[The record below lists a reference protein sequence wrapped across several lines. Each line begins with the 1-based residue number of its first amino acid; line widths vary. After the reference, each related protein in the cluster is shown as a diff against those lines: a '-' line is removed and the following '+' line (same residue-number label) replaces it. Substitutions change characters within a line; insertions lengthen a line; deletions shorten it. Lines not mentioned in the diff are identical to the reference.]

1 MDYLKI
7 KRNLENYTVRNI
19 PKRLI
24 TVNASGDT
32 VFNTSSPN
40 YYYGQI
46 PEYKIDKEGFFIL
59 DSAGEKIPNTI
70 DINIFITQEYDDMG
84 IFTDMDFIPKQ
95 PPLSQPPNNSPL
107 WNNCGNGGQSLT
119 LGNVALTSG
128 FSNMSI

>member
-32 VFNTSSPN
+32 VVNTSSPN

-59 DSAGEKIPNTI
+59 DSAGKKIPNTI
-70 DINIFITQEYDDMG
+70 DINIFITRLYVSMNRTRYFLP
-84 IFTDMDFIPKQ
+84 INRTRFF
-95 PPLSQPPNNSPL
+95 LSTRPRFLLSR
-107 WNNCGNGGQSLT
+107 
-119 LGNVALTSG
+119 
-128 FSNMSI
+128 